1 MRKLVYKIGLQS
13 FNPRPP
19 RGGRLNILRR
29 SLSFVV
35 ISIHALREE
44 GDVEQYALDGVARGI
59 SIHALRGEG
68 DQTLFRRESSSNH
81 FNIRHYENL

>member
-1 MRKLVYKIGLQS
+1 MYAFAVCLSNRRFQS
-13 FNPRPP
+13 TPSAGRATMGNVPP
-19 RGGRLNILRR
+19 AADI
-29 SLSFVV
+29 
-35 ISIHALREE
+35 
-44 GDVEQYALDGVARGI
+44 DI